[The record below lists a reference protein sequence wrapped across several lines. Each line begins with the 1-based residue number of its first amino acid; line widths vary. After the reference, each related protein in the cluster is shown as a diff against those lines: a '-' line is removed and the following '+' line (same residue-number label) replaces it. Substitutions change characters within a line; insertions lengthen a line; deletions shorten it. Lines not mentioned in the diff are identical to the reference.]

1 MAEPDEIKE
10 LKKAKKRR
18 RRRRRRRKS
27 ILKAMKDR
35 GNNVRSKKENA
46 SPFKKDTRKIN
57 RALCS
62 LQTTNGF
69 LDDYAS
75 NQQSKGNL
83 KPLVD
88 KRSFF
93 LKKKKLIFLKILL
106 KHRNKHNLIVFANV
120 VAF

>member
-1 MAEPDEIKE
+1 MLFQVFIRVTVEPDEIKE
-10 LKKAKKRR
+10 LKKAKK
-18 RRRRRRRKS
+18 RRRRKS

-62 LQTTNGF
+62 LQTTNGV
-69 LDDYAS
+69 LDNYAS
-75 NQQSKGNL
+75 NQRSKGNL

-88 KRSFF
+88 NRSF
-93 LKKKKLIFLKILL
+93 
-106 KHRNKHNLIVFANV
+106 
-120 VAF
+120 

>member
-1 MAEPDEIKE
+1 MLFQVFIRVTVEPDEIKE

-35 GNNVRSKKENA
+35 GNNVRSKKGNA

-62 LQTTNGF
+62 LQTTNGV
-69 LDDYAS
+69 LDNYAS
-75 NQQSKGNL
+75 NQRSKGNL

-88 KRSFF
+88 KTSF
-93 LKKKKLIFLKILL
+93 L
-106 KHRNKHNLIVFANV
+106 NK
-120 VAF
+120 

>member
-1 MAEPDEIKE
+1 MLFQVFIRVTVEPDEIKE
-10 LKKAKKRR
+10 LKKAKK

-62 LQTTNGF
+62 LQTTNGV
-69 LDDYAS
+69 LDNYAS
-75 NQQSKGNL
+75 NQRSKGNL

-88 KRSFF
+88 KRSFKKKIKFF
-93 LKKKKLIFLKILL
+93 LKNTFKTQ
-106 KHRNKHNLIVFANV
+106 
-120 VAF
+120 

>member
-1 MAEPDEIKE
+1 MLFQVFIRVTVEPDEIKE
-10 LKKAKKRR
+10 LKKAKK
-18 RRRRRRRKS
+18 RRRRRKS

-35 GNNVRSKKENA
+35 GNNVRSKKETA

-62 LQTTNGF
+62 LQTTNGA

-75 NQQSKGNL
+75 NQPSKGNL

-93 LKKKKLIFLKILL
+93 LKKKI
-106 KHRNKHNLIVFANV
+106 
-120 VAF
+120 

>member
-1 MAEPDEIKE
+1 MLFKVFIRAMAEPDEIKE
-10 LKKAKKRR
+10 LKKAKK

-62 LQTTNGF
+62 LQTTNGV
-69 LDDYAS
+69 LDNYAS
-75 NQQSKGNL
+75 NQRSKGNL

-88 KRSFF
+88 KRLFKKKNSKF
-93 LKKKKLIFLKILL
+93 LKYTFKTQ
-106 KHRNKHNLIVFANV
+106 
-120 VAF
+120 